1 MEYELLEKLSSI
13 QDFNEEL
20 LSILT
25 SIHKEVHTPEWDPYI
40 AKLSLLLVSFTCQN
54 KYSHLRKV
62 KCPMISINKIMK
74 KVYEYCLDVIFQIFL
89 KLTKYINF
97 FERLCKFLI

>member
-20 LSILT
+20 LSILAT
-25 SIHKEVHTPEWDPYI
+25 IHKDVQSPGWNPHL

-54 KYSHLRKV
+54 KYSHLK
-62 KCPMISINKIMK
+62 KTKAPMTSLNKIMK

-89 KLTKYINF
+89 KLAKF
-97 FERLCKFLI
+97 FFLF